1 MAELIIFVL
10 IAGALLVA
18 HFVVAVAYKIKTK
31 SRRSIWWIMDNE
43 I

>member
-10 IAGALLVA
+10 IGAGLIAL
-18 HFVVAVAYKIKTK
+18 HFVAAVAYKLKTK